1 MEEIQGAAEL
11 AVREML
17 KRIAK
22 TTKGK
27 PLEAVDYM
35 DDGTP
40 IQLKVDIDEKTGG
53 AVFNF
58 EGTGPEAY
66 GTYSRMR
73 SVGYDANTKI
83 GNWNAPIAICNSSI
97 IFALRC
103 MVNSMYSLIISFPPL
118 FFSRNIL
125 EILLVVYPYQ
135 VFDNRKE
142 IIQTLSMSP

>member
-22 TTKGK
+22 TTDGK

-40 IQLKVDIDEKTGG
+40 IQLKVDIDENTGG
-53 AVFNF
+53 AVCNF

-66 GTYSRMR
+66 GTYSRMM
-73 SVGYDANTKI
+73 SVGYDANTKT

-103 MVNSMYSLIISFPPL
+103 MVNSTYSLIFPTPQP
-118 FFSRNIL
+118 FRS
-125 EILLVVYPYQ
+125 Q
-135 VFDNRKE
+135 
-142 IIQTLSMSP
+142 